1 MSSRI
6 SASTD
11 IGRQT
16 CPRMRL
22 ASWFWMTSPQSRSSG
37 QSSWRGGHQVVVVRG
52 GEEELTAAK
61 VRSCPTTSQRPT
73 ATCRVAAASNSS
85 VIFEA
90 VPGSQG
96 SGKSINEAGELAGFV
111 ALNGLADPSSP
122 YRAFRWTRQRG
133 IQDLGRWAVTSASDV
148 RNKRRGDVVGR
159 RSASTSRSPTSQR
172 LAGGSLRRRSS
183 SATSSRTRPLC
194 FTSFWAGPRSG
205 RKSGHESGPFLHR
218 ILAFRGLRQ
227 EQQSAWFVVL

>member
-1 MSSRI
+1 MTSGPGGGWEPGPQSLRARGQIGPAWVPTLLREYPVQVQGHGRDSRFYRVQLSQLSREMSSRI

-37 QSSWRGGHQVVVVRG
+37 QSSWRGGHQVVAVRG

-111 ALNGLADPSSP
+111 ALNGLADLRVRTAPS
-122 YRAFRWTRQRG
+122 AGHGRG
-133 IQDLGRWAVTSASDV
+133 A
-148 RNKRRGDVVGR
+148 
-159 RSASTSRSPTSQR
+159 
-172 LAGGSLRRRSS
+172 
-183 SATSSRTRPLC
+183 SRT
-194 FTSFWAGPRSG
+194 SVGG
-205 RKSGHESGPFLHR
+205 R
-218 ILAFRGLRQ
+218 
-227 EQQSAWFVVL
+227 